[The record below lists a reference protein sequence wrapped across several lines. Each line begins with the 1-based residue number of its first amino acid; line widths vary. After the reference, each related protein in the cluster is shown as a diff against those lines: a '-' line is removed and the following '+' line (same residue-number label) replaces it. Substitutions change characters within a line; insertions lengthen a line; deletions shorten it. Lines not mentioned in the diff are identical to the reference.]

1 MFECSIKLLI
11 LTKDLKFLSES
22 LYSKAKSSINLS
34 ARKYFPDK
42 KQRIKDAASFVSK
55 LKKSLVNKSDFS
67 FEISSLLRPSRLCS
81 DTSTQIKH

>member
-22 LYSKAKSSINLS
+22 LSSKANSSINFF

-42 KQRIKDAASFVSK
+42 KQRIKDAAS
-55 LKKSLVNKSDFS
+55 LV
-67 FEISSLLRPSRLCS
+67 
-81 DTSTQIKH
+81 